1 MRVGESHEWIWNRLI
16 EGKFSAVATA
26 DTELI
31 MSAALPGLWIPT
43 YALKHGNWWAIM
55 AAIAR
60 GVSRVGHHQFM
71 DTICGKPRTPEEDQE
86 VIDDYKS
93 GRMGERA

>member
-1 MRVGESHEWIWNRLI
+1 MG
-16 EGKFSAVATA
+16 T
-26 DTELI
+26 
-31 MSAALPGLWIPT
+31 
-43 YALKHGNWWAIM
+43 
-55 AAIAR
+55 IAG

-71 DTICGKPRTPEEDQE
+71 DTICGKSRTEEETRQ